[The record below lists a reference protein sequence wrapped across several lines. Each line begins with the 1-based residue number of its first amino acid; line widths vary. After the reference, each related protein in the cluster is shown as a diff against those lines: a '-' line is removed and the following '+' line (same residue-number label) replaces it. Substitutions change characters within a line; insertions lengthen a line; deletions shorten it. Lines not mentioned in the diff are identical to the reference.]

1 MEAYKQTDNYKEF
14 AKKFAAWKEQEA
26 EEKASGK
33 NKKKNG
39 KKSPKK
45 PKAPES
51 MPKRS
56 MSSYFLFSNQR
67 RESMKAENPDKKLT
81 QIAVL
86 IAAEWKTKSEDEKKE
101 FVDLALKLKAEYVAK
116 MEEYKKCDDYAKY
129 MTSLEEWK
137 AEKKAWEKADEM
149 DVDSDDDMPP
159 LKVSFPKKPKDEKCP
174 KRPLSNYFLYAKD
187 VRASVKEE
195 FPEMKITDIAKEI
208 SKKWKLLSDEEKKP
222 FVDEATTLKEKY
234 NKDIEE
240 YKGSEAEKAFKV
252 VLANWKTTCEQRT
265 ADAKE
270 KRDKRMEREAKKNKK
285 KKTPTKGKKKKVSKR
300 AFEL

>member
-1 MEAYKQTDNYKEF
+1 M
-14 AKKFAAWKEQEA
+14 
-26 EEKASGK
+26 G
-33 NKKKNG
+33 
-39 KKSPKK
+39 
-45 PKAPES
+45 
-51 MPKRS
+51 
-56 MSSYFLFSNQR
+56 
-67 RESMKAENPDKKLT
+67 
-81 QIAVL
+81 
-86 IAAEWKTKSEDEKKE
+86 
-101 FVDLALKLKAEYVAK
+101 LKAEYVAK

-137 AEKKAWEKADEM
+137 AEKKAWEKDEM

-187 VRASVKEE
+187 VRASAKEE
-195 FPEMKITDIAKEI
+195 FHGMKITDIAKEI

-252 VLANWKTTCEQRT
+252 VLANWKTTCDLALKLKAEYV
-265 ADAKE
+265 AKMEEYKKCDDYAKYMTSLEEWKAE
-270 KRDKRMEREAKKNKK
+270 KKAWEKDEMDVDSDDDM
-285 KKTPTKGKKKKVSKR
+285 PPLKVSFPKK
-300 AFEL
+300 